1 MKKNVGHARCNVAS
15 MCLKNKEFDYL
26 LLMDGDG
33 EDRPT
38 EIKNF
43 IEQINNNPTISV
55 VARRAKRSEGLLFQL
70 LYQAHKLIIV
80 SLLET

>member
-1 MKKNVGHARCNVAS
+1 
-15 MCLKNKEFDYL
+15 
-26 LLMDGDG
+26 MDGDG

-55 VARRAKRSEGLLFQL
+55 VARRAKRSEGLLFHL
-70 LYQAHKLIIV
+70 LYQAHKLITIIFTGKKHNFRIIV
-80 SLLET
+80 CYKR